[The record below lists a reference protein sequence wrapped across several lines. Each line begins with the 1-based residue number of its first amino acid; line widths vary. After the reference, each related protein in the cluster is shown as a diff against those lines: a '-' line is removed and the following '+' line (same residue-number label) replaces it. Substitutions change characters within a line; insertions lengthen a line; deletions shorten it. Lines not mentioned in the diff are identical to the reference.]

1 MELEIAPCNSTRPRC
16 NEGQIAMLTESNSEC
31 KWTCQADPLY
41 TKPANNKWPII
52 GGSLGAM
59 LFVLALLLALLL
71 LTYMRKRRRERL
83 AFLKDTEDLASELS
97 DQPLLAAYPI
107 DSTGSSATSEPA
119 SFWGLRGTRWKSGE
133 FFVAKAPAPG
143 DAGTE
148 LSMDIVDRPPES
160 DPTLA
165 IAEGV
170 SPYRQEKTA
179 SAYPLLSK
187 FSTELSGSLTHT
199 PNAGKPP
206 QRLDIAMAD
215 YNAARFSGNIALA
228 AARHSALSSPATG
241 AFDPFH
247 AVPGVGNSPKSS
259 SHRSSQR
266 TSKHSS
272 I

>member
-1 MELEIAPCNSTRPRC
+1 MELDISSCNSARPRC
-16 NEGQIAMLTESNSEC
+16 DEGQISVLTVSNSEC
-31 KWTCQADPLY
+31 KWTCQSDPLY
-41 TKPANNKWPII
+41 KKPANNKWPII

-59 LFVLALLLALLL
+59 LFVLALLLALLF
-71 LTYMRKRRRERL
+71 LTYMRKRRREHL

-107 DSTGSSATSEPA
+107 DSTGSSAASEPA
-119 SFWGLRGTRWKSGE
+119 SFWGLGGSKWKSGE
-133 FFVAKAPAPG
+133 FFVAKAPTPG

-148 LSMDIVDRPPES
+148 LSMDVVNRPPES

-179 SAYPLLSK
+179 SAYPLLAK
-187 FSTELSGSLTHT
+187 FSSNLSSSLIHT
-199 PNAGKPP
+199 SNTGKQP

-228 AARHSALSSPATG
+228 AAQHSALGSPATG

-247 AVPGVGNSPKSS
+247 TVPGIGNSPRSS
-259 SHRSSQR
+259 SHRNSQR

>member
-16 NEGQIAMLTESNSEC
+16 NDGQIAMLTASDSAC
-31 KWTCQADPLY
+31 KWTCQPDPLY
-41 TKPANNKWPII
+41 KKPVNNKWPII

-71 LTYMRKRRRERL
+71 LSYTRKRRRERL

-107 DSTGSSATSEPA
+107 DSMGSSASSEPP
-119 SFWGLRGTRWKSGE
+119 SFWGLRGAKWKSGE

-148 LSMDIVDRPPES
+148 LSMDVVDRPPES

-165 IAEGV
+165 IADGV

-187 FSTELSGSLTHT
+187 FSAELSGPLARS
-199 PNAGKPP
+199 PNADKQP

-228 AARHSALSSPATG
+228 AAHHSALGSPATG

-247 AVPGVGNSPKSS
+247 TLPRVGNSPKSS